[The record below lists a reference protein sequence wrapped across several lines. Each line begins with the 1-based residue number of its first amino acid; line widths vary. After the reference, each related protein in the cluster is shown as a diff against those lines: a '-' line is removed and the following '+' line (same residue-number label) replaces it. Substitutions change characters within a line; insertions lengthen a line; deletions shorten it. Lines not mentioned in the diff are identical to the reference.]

1 MRPSKSPFRLD
12 SKSSLF
18 KNSNQVLRFRLPKSR
33 GNVVTKIDFSGS
45 NSNKM
50 LCFLTV
56 QNHQDWRWPA
66 HTRSILWLRFS
77 PRDAIMM
84 LEIPAVL
91 VALSL
96 FPPTATI
103 VARLYR
109 VDVLLVRHWQVHV
122 FPPAGIGFI
131 WYFSFFVSS
140 FFPLGT
146 ST

>member
-33 GNVVTKIDFSGS
+33 GNIVTKIDFSGS
-45 NSNKM
+45 NLDKM

-66 HTRSILWLRFS
+66 NNRSKLWLRFS

-109 VDVLLVRHWQVHV
+109 VDVPLVRHWQVHV

-140 FFPLGT
+140 FFPLWI

>member
-33 GNVVTKIDFSGS
+33 GNIVTKIDFSGS
-45 NSNKM
+45 NLDKM

-66 HTRSILWLRFS
+66 NTRSKLWLRFS
-77 PRDAIMM
+77 PRDAIM
-84 LEIPAVL
+84 LLDSPAVL

-96 FPPTATI
+96 FPATTTI
-103 VARLYR
+103 ASRFYR
-109 VDVLLVRHWQVHV
+109 VDVPLVRHWQVHV

-140 FFPLGT
+140 FFPLWI